1 MCFLLHV
8 TPPVPQAKML
18 FFTYLSL
25 AWITFSHNT
34 FFGLDTVREKKS
46 GAKMINFVWPVTCF
60 LDLIDTKNSQKHK

>member
-18 FFTYLSL
+18 FFMYLSL

-34 FFGLDTVREKKS
+34 FFGLDTVREKNLEPTLCGLS
-46 GAKMINFVWPVTCF
+46 LAF
-60 LDLIDTKNSQKHK
+60 